1 MNIIKPKRNKSKPER
16 KYQLRKFCNFCV
28 YAGFLTL
35 LVCIAALTLSA
46 EDTETESDA
55 PVTNTVETQTTE
67 NSVKETATVEETGS
81 AISDSSDNATEM
93 PKDKITGTAD
103 RMERYD
109 KEGITILIGNAKTVR
124 YNAQDVE
131 IGFLNADKITM
142 KSDPETDTT
151 TEIIAEGNVEI
162 RDQDIFATCDHAIM
176 NNLTNTI
183 VLKENVVVLQD
194 KDRLETKLFTFN
206 RTTGKQT
213 GEGGV
218 KFKVSV
224 AQATPVS
231 TETDENTES
240 SEETGE
246 EKTDAAAP
254 ENTETKAEEDK
265 KDTDTETDNVDADAA
280 EKSDTNA
287 ENTEDT
293 ASQEKTDTDTENPDD
308 ADSDTDT
315 GNAEDADSQEKTD
328 TDTEDSND
336 ADTDTE
342 TNESEN
348 D

>member
-1 MNIIKPKRNKSKPER
+1 MNIIKPRLNQSR
-16 KYQLRKFCNFCV
+16 RGRRSQIHKFCNFCV

-35 LVCIAALTLSA
+35 FVCLAALTLSA
-46 EDTETESDA
+46 EDTET
-55 PVTNTVETQTTE
+55 VERSPATKSPEIQTTE
-67 NSVKETATVEETGS
+67 NTVQKADPAEDTGVPVEIGKE
-81 AISDSSDNATEM
+81 
-93 PKDKITGTAD
+93 KITGTSN

-109 KEGITILIGNAKTVR
+109 KEGITILIGEAKTVR

-142 KSDPETDTT
+142 KSDPITGTT

-183 VLKENVVVLQD
+183 TLKENVVVLQN

-224 AQATPVS
+224 TQAAPVD

-254 ENTETKAEEDK
+254 EQTETKPEEDK
-265 KDTDTETDNVDADAA
+265 KGTDAEAENADADA
-280 EKSDTNA
+280 EKKSEA
-287 ENTEDT
+287 
-293 ASQEKTDTDTENPDD
+293 D
-308 ADSDTDT
+308 AGD
-315 GNAEDADSQEKTD
+315 AEDADPREDAENSEDAAADAETD
-328 TDTEDSND
+328 
-336 ADTDTE
+336 
-342 TNESEN
+342 ESEN